1 MKLSKI
7 LKVSFKSLMKNRLRS
22 LLTSLGII
30 IGVGAVIVMVA
41 IGEGAQ
47 KQIEDSIASLGS
59 NLIMIFPAARSFGG
73 VNQGA
78 GTWVRLT
85 LDDVEALTSQAKLV
99 QGISPAIRR
108 RAQVIGGAGNWNTT
122 ITGVATN
129 FLMIRGWGIAEG
141 EFFSDRDV
149 QTRSKVAVIGKTV
162 ADNLFPDEDP
172 VGQKIRVFNIP
183 MKIIGVLTPKGQDAR
198 GQDQDDVIL
207 APSTTVLNRLS
218 GGQYIDM
225 IYASARSLDMMQQAQ
240 QELTGILRDAHK
252 INPGE
257 ENDFNIFNQAEISEA
272 ASATSRTLTLL
283 LGSIA
288 GVSLIVGGI
297 GIMNIML
304 VSVTERTRE
313 VGIRMAIGAREID
326 VLIQF
331 LTEAM
336 VLSTTGGLIGIVLS
350 ILATQLLT
358 RFAQIAALIN
368 PGIVLLAVLFSG
380 AVGVFFGYYPARKA
394 AALNPIEALRY
405 E

>member
-1 MKLSKI
+1 MKLNKI

-47 KQIEDSIASLGS
+47 KEIEDRIASLGS
-59 NLIMIFPAARSFGG
+59 NLIMIFPSARSFGG
-73 VNQGA
+73 VSQGA
-78 GTWVRLT
+78 GTFVRLT
-85 LDDVEALTSQAKLV
+85 LNDVEALTSQAKLV
-99 QGISPAIRR
+99 QAISPTIRR
-108 RAQVIGGAGNWNTT
+108 RAQVIGGAGNWSTT
-122 ITGVATN
+122 LTGVSTSY
-129 FLMIRGWGIAEG
+129 LTIRGWDMAEG

-149 QTRSKVAVIGKTV
+149 QARSKVAVIGKTI
-162 ADNLFPDEDP
+162 ADNLFPDDDP
-172 VGQKIRVFNIP
+172 VGQRIRVNNIP
-183 MKIIGVLTPKGQDAR
+183 MKIIGVLEPKGQDSR
-198 GQDQDDVIL
+198 GQDQDDLIL

-225 IYASARSLDMMQQAQ
+225 IYASARSTDMIDQAQ
-240 QELTGILRDAHK
+240 QELAGILRDAHK

-257 ENDFNIFNQAEISEA
+257 EDDFNIFNQAEITET
-272 ASATSRTLTLL
+272 ASATTRTLTLL

-313 VGIRMAIGAREID
+313 VGIRMAIGARESD

-331 LTEAM
+331 LTEAI
-336 VLSTTGGLIGIVLS
+336 VLSTTGGLIGILLS
-350 ILATQLLT
+350 VCATQILT
-358 RFAQIAALIN
+358 KLTQISALIN
-368 PGIVLLAVLFSG
+368 PGTVVVAVLFSG